1 MSELKSSVYQRGN
14 MHRAGLL
21 LATVLACDVAAAA
34 DRVSRLSDLQDGS
47 ILYLASVEAG
57 DNPFLIATR
66 RVFPAP
72 RTVGRA
78 EGVLSELAWQRVD
91 CQARTDETE
100 RLEWYDNVEASGV
113 PLHVFDLPPNLRQ
126 KIHLQR
132 GDRSVFAA
140 VLDAVCPY
148 SGVADNGSMTPAGT
162 VPGRPS
168 APFPPETSFPM
179 PQAPGRTGVAGPS
192 GAPESGGNAPLP
204 GRNGPNGPD
213 GPAQPWRE
221 TPPQGPVRNGD
232 PPPGAGPIAGERPF
246 TDSVFTL
253 GTIGRLAE
261 YVYYDQE
268 RLDVLTAGGDR
279 MVQLQRDLVP
289 GSLFDGLVRTAIAR
303 NEKERARYA
312 AALAEKQAVLANA
325 SLVAE
330 PLPKLEFNAISAFR
344 AELYR
349 HGPSGQSIL
358 VFRGSQDA
366 FDWFSN
372 LWLGVDLLSLEA
384 PHYEAA
390 RRLTDQIVKTG
401 RKPIVVGHSLG
412 GGMAQYVGQM
422 FGLRVVA
429 FNSSPLPARY
439 IPRHGKVAPEKI
451 RLYSAIEYQGSAEH
465 TVTRADP
472 VSLTLPDWTETLA
485 GSFGYTPEQT
495 FVKAHQHL
503 VAPTCVV
510 SRPEPFRTDEENA
523 AVVKIANTAMNPS
536 ALGYLVTGKPGR
548 GAMEKGMELWIGR
561 AVGTQLRNAAW
572 QPVSNRPFDQKVAK
586 HMQEVVADVAVDA
599 FHGTQ
604 GAAKMGKVVYD
615 STVGDIWKAMGA
627 VGMAT
632 AKAAAKA
639 RLNAA
644 FLPHSMARFNRGMQA
659 AVGDDVFIAR
669 AVAAQCQ
676 RTATTY

>member
-1 MSELKSSVYQRGN
+1 

-21 LATVLACDVAAAA
+21 LATVLACGVAVAA
-34 DRVSRLSDLQDGS
+34 DRVTRLSDLQDGS
-47 ILYLASVEAG
+47 TLYLASVEVG
-57 DNPFLIATR
+57 DNAYLVATR

-100 RLEWYDNVEASGV
+100 SLEWYDNVEASGV
-113 PLHVFDLPPNLRQ
+113 PLHVFDLPPTLRQ
-126 KIHLQR
+126 KIHLPP
-132 GDRSVFAA
+132 GDRSAFAA
-140 VLDAVCPY
+140 VLDAVCPHT
-148 SGVADNGSMTPAGT
+148 GVASNGSMAPAGAAH
-162 VPGRPS
+162 GRPS
-168 APFPPETSFPM
+168 TPFPSGTSYP
-179 PQAPGRTGVAGPS
+179 APLPPGGPGVAGPW

-204 GRNGPNGPD
+204 GRNGPD

-221 TPPQGPVRNGD
+221 APPQD
-232 PPPGAGPIAGERPF
+232 PARGGNPLPPGPGPIAGERPF
-246 TDSVFTL
+246 VDSVFTL

-268 RLDVLTAGGDR
+268 RLDVLTAGGER
-279 MVQLQRDLVP
+279 MAQLQRGLVS
-289 GSLFDGLVRTAIAR
+289 GSLFDGLVRTAITR

-312 AALAEKQAVLANA
+312 AALMEKQAMLANA

-330 PLPKLEFNAISAFR
+330 PLPKLGFNTIGAFR

-358 VFRGSQDA
+358 VFRGSQNA

-372 LWLGVDLLSLEA
+372 LWLGVDLLALEA

-390 RRLTDQIVKTG
+390 RRLTEQIMKTG
-401 RKPIVVGHSLG
+401 RKPIIVGHSLG

-439 IPRHGKVAPEKI
+439 IPARGKVAPEKI
-451 RLYSAIEYQGSAEH
+451 RLFSAIEYQGNAEH

-485 GSFGYTPEQT
+485 ASFGYTPEET

-503 VAPTCVV
+503 VTPTCVV

-523 AVVKIANTAMNPS
+523 AVAKIANTAMNPS

-572 QPVSNRPFDQKVAK
+572 QPVSNRPLIKKWQ
-586 HMQEVVADVAVDA
+586 
-599 FHGTQ
+599 GTC
-604 GAAKMGKVVYD
+604 KRSSPM
-615 STVGDIWKAMGA
+615 SPLM
-627 VGMAT
+627 
-632 AKAAAKA
+632 
-639 RLNAA
+639 R
-644 FLPHSMARFNRGMQA
+644 SMARRA
-659 AVGDDVFIAR
+659 PPRWAR
-669 AVAAQCQ
+669 SFMTAPLAISGRRWAPSAWQ
-676 RTATTY
+676 RRRRLQKRA